1 MCVFLNIIKF
11 QPYLGV
17 GATEAVKLYAILSPV
32 GPYYPDGFK
41 PIKLFA
47 DTHHVRACPGGVG
60 NAKLGANYGPSIAP
74 QMEALAKHGCQ
85 QILWLYGPEHR
96 VTEVGSMN
104 MFFVLKTADGKKELV
119 TPPLDTGD
127 ILPGA

>member
-1 MCVFLNIIKF
+1 M
-11 QPYLGV
+11 
-17 GATEAVKLYAILSPV
+17 GATEAIKLYVILSPV

-41 PIKLFA
+41 PVRLYA

-60 NAKLGANYGPSIAP
+60 NAKLGSNYGPTIAP
-74 QMEALAKHGCQ
+74 QMEALKKHNCH

-104 MFFVLKTADGKKELV
+104 IFFLLQNENGEKELV

-127 ILPGA
+127 ILPGSLMYNPQQQC